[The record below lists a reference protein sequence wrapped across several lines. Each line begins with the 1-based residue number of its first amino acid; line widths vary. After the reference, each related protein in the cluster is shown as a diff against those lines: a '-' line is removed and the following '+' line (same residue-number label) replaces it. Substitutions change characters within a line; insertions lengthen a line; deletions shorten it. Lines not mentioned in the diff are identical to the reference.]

1 MQCSTCYPEYLRG
14 LIDDSILPARRPPPP
29 PPPVLPPPGDDGD
42 AMDIDE
48 PRQPPRPPLPPP
60 PRGAGLLNRV
70 NIASAFLILSFSII
84 IVYFNV
90 YRSESAL
97 RAHGKKYITRLGGNK
112 LRPMISK
119 HSSLVI
125 PGQKSFSLNLC
136 SNLRSSWQIP

>member
-48 PRQPPRPPLPPP
+48 PRQPPPPPPPP

-70 NIASAFLILSFSII
+70 NIASAFLILCFSII